1 MNTTIELVK
10 HLKSETV
17 LNRLDLNNH
26 SIEIAIETMNFDN
39 LDFQPVATEAGFAPI
54 FGGQQ
59 SISLL
64 FKLPIAVFN
73 RATLFFALE
82 IINWL
87 AQRKNTPINPDTGKH
102 GFATAATIQETM
114 VWQKM
119 QFLLTSEFEFE
130 LANAGPTY
138 DKQKWALKNDS

>member
-10 HLKSETV
+10 HLQSEAV
-17 LNRLDLNNH
+17 LNRLDLNDQ
-26 SIEIAIETMNFDN
+26 SIDIAIETMNFNN
-39 LDFQPVATEAGFAPI
+39 LDFQPAVTEASFVPR

-59 SISLL
+59 SITLL
-64 FKLPIAVFN
+64 LKLPIAVFN
-73 RATLFFALE
+73 RASLFFALE
-82 IINWL
+82 IIGWL

-102 GFATAATIQETM
+102 GFATVATIQEAM